1 MVQTE
6 TNKGRKKLPVAKSDV
21 LPKKIMITAFQ
32 HDPLNNLKMLT
43 KKHNDEKL
51 AITILTVEVG
61 LLAYHFW

>member
-6 TNKGRKKLPVAKSDV
+6 TNKGRKKLPMAKPDV
-21 LPKKIMITAFQ
+21 LPKQIMITAFQ
-32 HDPLNNLKMLT
+32 HDPPNNLKMLT

-51 AITILTVEVG
+51 AITILTVEAG